1 MSASKVAPVPP
12 PPTKVR
18 VGADVYPI
26 PPSAIVTDDILP
38 SISLITGVNCASAV
52 ASPVDG
58 SNVGKFLYPTLTC

>member
-1 MSASKVAPVPP
+1 MLASKVAPVPP
-12 PPTKVR
+12 PPSKVR

-38 SISLITGVNCASAV
+38 SISLMTGVNIASVV

-58 SNVGKFLYPTLTC
+58 DNVGRFLYPKP

>member
-58 SNVGKFLYPTLTC
+58 SNDGKFLYPKP